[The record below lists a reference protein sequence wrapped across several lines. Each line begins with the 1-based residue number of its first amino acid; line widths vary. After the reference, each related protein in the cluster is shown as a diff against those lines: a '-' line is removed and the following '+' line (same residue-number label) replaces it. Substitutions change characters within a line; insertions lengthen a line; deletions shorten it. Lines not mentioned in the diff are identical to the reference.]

1 MRKTVYSF
9 VCKLEGYKTA
19 IKSLHWDA
27 KSLSQHKLCDDIAD
41 RLADFQDQVSEVE
54 QSITGNLPVNRLKGT
69 QYKVRNLKK
78 FVQDVIESTNS
89 FYKKIK
95 KLGDSY
101 IGMASD
107 CESFISDMQRNLYLV
122 NFTIKEDFK
131 RNYKNKIRESM
142 KANGQIIEMSGRQFN
157 ELISESVNNVL
168 SRLNEGKNNDPS
180 YTHYAVNKFTN
191 LIVNGWESKN
201 DYCFNDLKDY
211 GFNPKAYKILGLVAC
226 KKRGLDPDN
235 DVNWSSTGVF
245 PCFEESKMQQDGENM
260 FAVARERHP
269 DWFVDD

>member
-78 FVQDVIESTNS
+78 FVQDVIDSTNS

-95 KLGDSY
+95 KFGDNY
-101 IGMASD
+101 VGMASD

-157 ELISESVNNVL
+157 DLISETVNNVL

-201 DYCFNDLKDY
+201 DYCFEDLEGC
-211 GFNPKAYKILGLVAC
+211 GFNPEAYKILGLVAC

-245 PCFEESKMQQDGENM
+245 PCFEESKMQQDGENI
-260 FAVARERHP
+260 FAVAREKHP
-269 DWFVDD
+269 DWFVDN